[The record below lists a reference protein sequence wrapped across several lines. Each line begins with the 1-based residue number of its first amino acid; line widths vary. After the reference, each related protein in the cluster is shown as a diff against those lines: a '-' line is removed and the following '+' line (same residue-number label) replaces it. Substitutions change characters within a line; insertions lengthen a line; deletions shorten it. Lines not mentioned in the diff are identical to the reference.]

1 MATAPTTAP
10 TGFKSLAP
18 DPAVELVDAPLA
30 VPLAEVA
37 APEAEPVAEVAA
49 AEPDADAVPDAV
61 PEEEEEPEEEEP
73 ESETA
78 AKVPPTA
85 SLPEGEEEVVPAAAD
100 W

>member
-61 PEEEEEPEEEEP
+61 PEAEDESEEEP